1 MPGGFKDLSELHIAA
16 VESGQPEMFHKVL
29 ETAMWRADR
38 EHELSSSSSNSLGVD
53 GDDEESRTL
62 RVERFSSLPK
72 YKGTRPSVI
81 QGIFPKGF
89 PTSIYGEGGIA
100 KSTIALHMC
109 MSIASEKQ
117 EWLGYAIDQPSPC
130 LYVDFELDREEQGT
144 RAERIAKGMGIE
156 VPDDLHYL
164 WASGFRFSEVFPL
177 ILETVDELGVR
188 VIALDSL
195 GMALE
200 GDALKGA
207 VVIDF
212 FRDRIDQLK
221 RRGVSVLIV
230 DHQSGLR
237 PGESYQNKAQYGS
250 VYKGYLSRSRL
261 QLELD
266 ERNEVGTRV
275 IVRQNKTNFGAP
287 QIPFV
292 VQTLFEEKKIVLSRE
307 ALSEESLREESVLNA
322 TDRVLLC
329 LLDGPS
335 YPAEL
340 QEKTN
345 LAGVGNIIT
354 KLKRKELIELTGQ
367 KVGKADEVRLTEKGQ
382 GLAEAIRSRLSSS
395 SLNTPSTSGD
405 DEADESGGDS
415 SSSSKPPRK
424 SADDEERPKKTSS
437 KTKKPKSPE
446 EEEELRASLAE
457 KFNYI
462 YTEVGA
468 KRCLEWVKSAPEMAL
483 DIETYGKLKRDGLL
497 YTKGR
502 IRLISLH
509 YGGESWFIDCD
520 HVAGELVVPILE
532 EIKDKP
538 KYLHNSLFDIPR
550 LYSRFGVLLD
560 QNVHDT
566 MLASRVARAGEWERN
581 KGTVIQKSHGLENCL
596 QRELGIEILKDRKLK
611 WGGPLQEEHLEY
623 ATDDV
628 AHLKELYEALQEVL
642 RSHGLEERYEAISS
656 RLPDFIGAS
665 VRGVPLDISI
675 LRPALEALE
684 EEKADLES
692 RLNELAPEHPEG
704 LKWVWGNTSKETSPD
719 GKGRNGALRAL
730 SLVGVELPD
739 LQDQTLLDHRE
750 DHELIHTLYLYRK
763 KANTLSRYSRWI
775 PDFYE
780 DGRMYP
786 QPKVAAAVTGRV
798 LYSDPSAQGIDKHR
812 TDEFR
817 RCLRAEDG
825 RAIVKGDFAQQEL
838 RIAAYYSKDKNM
850 LETFANGED
859 IYLQTAAK
867 LVGKPVG
874 KNRPARQA
882 AKRATLGF
890 LYGLGTEKYRQ
901 NVYKDTG
908 ERLTQSQANKDREAF
923 RAAFPEFYRW
933 QQTYGAKHEWETRSA
948 LGWRRVVAPDK
959 DHKPKYTERLNGPIQ
974 STAGDILYLT
984 LKKLAADPRS
994 GTHFLLSVHDELLLE
1009 CPEGDAREVALWL
1022 KTKMGEAM
1030 EEILGKELG
1039 GPKCAEVS
1047 YGPSWG
1053 EYVELEES

>member
-1 MPGGFKDLSELHIAA
+1 MPVDFKDLSELHIAA
-16 VESGQPEMFHKVL
+16 VESDQPEIFHKVL
-29 ETAMWRADR
+29 EAAMWRADR

-53 GDDEESRTL
+53 GDDEESRTP
-62 RVERFSSLPK
+62 RVEKFSSLPK
-72 YKGTRPSVI
+72 YTGARPSVI
-81 QGIFPKGF
+81 GGIFPKGF

-109 MSIASEKQ
+109 MSIASSQKQ
-117 EWLGYAIDQPSPC
+117 WLGYPIDQPSPC
-130 LYVDFELDREEQGT
+130 LYVDFEMDREEQGT

-156 VPDDLHYL
+156 VPDNLHYL

-177 ILETVDELGVR
+177 ILEAVDELGVR
-188 VIALDSL
+188 VVALDSL

-207 VVIDF
+207 VIIDF

-287 QIPFV
+287 QVPFV
-292 VQTLFEEKKIVLSRE
+292 VQTLFEEKKIVLGRE

-322 TDRVLLC
+322 TDRVLLS

-335 YPAEL
+335 YPADL

-354 KLKRKELIELTGQ
+354 KLKRKELIELSGQ
-367 KVGKADEVRLTEKGQ
+367 KVGKADEVRLTERGQ
-382 GLAEAIRSRLSSS
+382 GLAEVIRSQLSSS
-395 SLNTPSTSGD
+395 SNTPRDGGD
-405 DEADESGGDS
+405 DEANESGGDS
-415 SSSSKPPRK
+415 SSSSNTPSR
-424 SADDEERPKKTSS
+424 SGDDEEKPKK
-437 KTKKPKSPE
+437 KTKKPRSPE
-446 EEEELRASLAE
+446 EEEELRSQLAAT
-457 KFNYI
+457 FNYA
-462 YTEVGA
+462 YTEEGA
-468 KRCLEWVKSAPEMAL
+468 KRCLEWVKLAPEVAL
-483 DIETYGKLKRDGLL
+483 DIETHGKLKRDGLL
-497 YTKGR
+497 YTKGKV
-502 IRLISLH
+502 RLISLH
-509 YGGESWFIDCD
+509 CGGQSWFIDCD
-520 HVAGELVVPILE
+520 QVAGELVVPILE

-538 KYLHNSLFDIPR
+538 KYLHNALFDIPR
-550 LYSRFGVLLD
+550 LYRRFGVLLD

-566 MLASRVARAGEWERN
+566 ALASRVARAGEWERN
-581 KGTVIQKSHGLENCL
+581 KGKVLQKSHSLDDCLE
-596 QRELGIEILKDRKLK
+596 RELGIEILKDRKLK
-611 WGGPLQEEHLEY
+611 WSGPLQEEHLEY

-628 AHLKELYEALQEVL
+628 AHLKELYDALQKVL
-642 RSHGLEERYEAISS
+642 REHAVEERYYAISS
-656 RLPDFIGAS
+656 RLPDFIGAA
-665 VRGVPLDISI
+665 VRGVPLDIGT
-675 LRPALEALE
+675 LQPVLDALER
-684 EEKADLES
+684 EKADLES
-692 RLNELAPEHPEG
+692 RLNELSPEHPEG
-704 LKWVWGNTSKETSPD
+704 LEWVWGNTSKGTSPH
-719 GKGRNGALRAL
+719 GKGRHGALRAL
-730 SLVGVELPD
+730 SLVGVELSD

-750 DHELIHTLYLYRK
+750 NHELVHTLYLYRK

-780 DGRMYP
+780 EGRMYP

-798 LYSDPSAQGIDKHR
+798 LYSDPNAQGVDKKK
-812 TDEFR
+812 TNEFR
-817 RCLRAEDG
+817 RCLRAADG

-838 RIAAYYSKDKNM
+838 RIAAYYSRDKNM
-850 LETFANGED
+850 LEAFAHGED

-874 KNRPARQA
+874 KDHPARQA

-923 RAAFPEFYRW
+923 RGAFPEFYRW
-933 QQTYGAKHEWETRSA
+933 QRTYGTKHEWETRSA

-959 DHKPKYTERLNGPIQ
+959 DNKPKYTERLNGPIQ

-984 LKKLAADPRS
+984 LEKLAEDPRPD
-994 GTHFLLSVHDELLLE
+994 THFLLSVHDELVLE
-1009 CPEGDAREVALWL
+1009 CPKEDARGVALWL
-1022 KTKMGEAM
+1022 KAKMGEAM
-1030 EEILGKELG
+1030 EEIMGKELG
-1039 GPKCAEVS
+1039 GPKCAEVG

-1053 EYVELEES
+1053 EYMTLEES

>member
-16 VESGQPEMFHKVL
+16 VESSQPEIFHKVL
-29 ETAMWRADR
+29 EAAMWRADR
-38 EHELSSSSSNSLGVD
+38 EHDLSSSSPHSLGVD

-62 RVERFSSLPK
+62 RVEKFSCLPK
-72 YKGTRPSVI
+72 YIGARPSVI
-81 QGIFPKGF
+81 RGIFPKGF

-109 MSIASEKQ
+109 MSIAASQK
-117 EWLGYAIDQPSPC
+117 EWLGYPIDQPSPC
-130 LYVDFELDREEQGT
+130 LYVDFEMDREEQGT
-144 RAERIAKGMGIE
+144 RAERIANGMGIE
-156 VPDDLHYL
+156 IPDDLHYL
-164 WASGFRFSEVFPL
+164 WASGFRFSDAFPL
-177 ILETVDELGVR
+177 ILESVDELR
-188 VIALDSL
+188 VQVVALDSL

-207 VVIDF
+207 MVIDF

-221 RRGVSVLIV
+221 RRGVSVLVV

-275 IVRQNKTNFGAP
+275 IVRQNKTNFGSP
-287 QIPFV
+287 QVPFV
-292 VQTLFEEKKIVLSRE
+292 VRTRFEENKIVLKHE
-307 ALSEESLREESVLNA
+307 ALSEEDLREESMLNA

-335 YPAEL
+335 YPADL

-382 GLAEAIRSRLSSS
+382 GLAEVISSRLSSS
-395 SLNTPSTSGD
+395 SSNTLRD
-405 DEADESGGDS
+405 SGGDEENERGEDS
-415 SSSSKPPRK
+415 SSSSKPPSK
-424 SADDEERPKKTSS
+424 SGDDEGKPK

-446 EEEELRASLAE
+446 EEEELRSQLAGT
-457 KFNYI
+457 FNYA
-462 YTEVGA
+462 YTEEGT
-468 KRCLEWVKSAPEMAL
+468 KRCLEWVKLAPEMAL
-483 DIETYGKLKRDGLL
+483 DIETYGRTKRDGLL
-497 YTKGR
+497 YTKGTV
-502 IRLISLH
+502 RLISLH
-509 YGGESWFIDCD
+509 YGGQSWFVDCD
-520 HVAGELVVPILE
+520 QVADELIVPILE

-550 LYSRFGVLLD
+550 LYRRFGVLLD
-560 QNVHDT
+560 SKIHDT
-566 MLASRVARAGEWERN
+566 VLASRVARAGAWART
-581 KGTVIQKSHGLENCL
+581 KGKVLQKSHGLKDCL
-596 QRELGIEILKDRKLK
+596 ERELGIEILKDTKLK
-611 WGGPLQEEHLEY
+611 WGGPLQEEHLKY

-628 AHLKELYEALQEVL
+628 AHLKELYEALQEL
-642 RSHGLEERYEAISS
+642 LKEHGVEERYEAISS
-656 RLPDFIGAS
+656 RLADFIGAA
-665 VRGVPLDISI
+665 VRGVPLDTGI
-675 LRPALEALE
+675 LQPALDALE
-684 EEKADLES
+684 REKADLES

-704 LKWVWGNTSKETSPD
+704 LEWVWGNTSKETSPE

-730 SLVGVELPD
+730 SLLGVELSD

-750 DHELIHTLYLYRK
+750 YHELVHTLYLYRK

-775 PDFYE
+775 ADFYE
-780 DGRMYP
+780 EGRMYP

-798 LYSDPSAQGIDKHR
+798 LYSDPNAQGIDRKK

-817 RCLRAEDG
+817 RCVRAENG

-838 RIAAYYSKDKNM
+838 RIAAYYSRDKNM
-850 LETFANGED
+850 LDAFANGED
-859 IYLQTAAK
+859 IYLKTAAK

-874 KNRPARQA
+874 KDHPARQA

-908 ERLTQSQANKDREAF
+908 ERLTRSQANKDREAF

-959 DHKPKYTERLNGPIQ
+959 DYKPKYTERLNGPIQ

-984 LKKLAADPRS
+984 LQKLAADPRPA
-994 GTHFLLSVHDELLLE
+994 THILLSVHDELVLE
-1009 CPEGDAREVALWL
+1009 CPKEDARGVALWL
-1022 KTKMGEAM
+1022 KAKMGEAM
-1030 EEILGKELG
+1030 EEILGGKLG
-1039 GPKCAEVS
+1039 GPKSAEVG

-1053 EYVELEES
+1053 ECVELEES

>member
-1 MPGGFKDLSELHIAA
+1 MPVGFKDLSELHIAA
-16 VESGQPEMFHKVL
+16 VESDQPEMFHKVL
-29 ETAMWRADR
+29 EAAVWRADR
-38 EHELSSSSSNSLGVD
+38 EHDLSSSSSNPLGVD

-62 RVERFSSLPK
+62 RVEKFRDLPK
-72 YKGTRPSVI
+72 YVGVRPSVI

-117 EWLGYAIDQPSPC
+117 EWLGYTIDQPSPC

-177 ILETVDELGVR
+177 ILEAVDELGVR
-188 VIALDSL
+188 VTALDSL

-200 GDALKGA
+200 GDALKGT

-230 DHQSGLR
+230 DHQSALR

-287 QIPFV
+287 QVPFV

-307 ALSEESLREESVLNA
+307 ALSEEDLREESVLNA
-322 TDRVLLC
+322 TDRVLLS

-335 YPAEL
+335 YPADL
-340 QEKTN
+340 QDKTG

-354 KLKRKELIELTGQ
+354 KLKRKELVELTGQ

-382 GLAEAIRSRLSSS
+382 GLAEVISSQ
-395 SLNTPSTSGD
+395 L
-405 DEADESGGDS
+405 S
-415 SSSSKPPRK
+415 SSSSKPPSK
-424 SADDEERPKKTSS
+424 SGDDEEKPK
-437 KTKKPKSPE
+437 KTKKPKTPK
-446 EEEELRASLAE
+446 EEEELRSQLAGT
-457 KFNYI
+457 FNYA
-462 YTEVGA
+462 YTGEGA

-483 DIETYGKLKRDGLL
+483 DIETYGRIKRDGLL

-502 IRLISLH
+502 IRVISLH
-509 YGGESWFIDCD
+509 FGGESWFIDCD
-520 HVAGELVVPILE
+520 CVASELIVPILE

-550 LYSRFGVLLD
+550 LYRRFGVLLD
-560 QNVHDT
+560 SKIHDT
-566 MLASRVARAGEWERN
+566 VLASRVARAGEWE
-581 KGTVIQKSHGLENCL
+581 KKKFKVIQKAHGLGDCL
-596 QRELGIEILKDRKLK
+596 QRELGIEIPKDTKLK
-611 WGGPLQEEHLEY
+611 WGGPLLVEHLQY
-623 ATDDV
+623 AADDV
-628 AHLKELYEALQEVL
+628 AHLKELYKALQQVL
-642 RSHGLEERYEAISS
+642 REHGVKERYYAISS
-656 RLPDFIGAS
+656 RLPDFIGAA
-665 VRGVPLDISI
+665 VRGVPLDTGT
-675 LRPALEALE
+675 LQPALHALE
-684 EEKADLES
+684 REKADLES

-704 LKWVWGNTSKETSPD
+704 LEWVWGNTSKETSPE

-730 SLVGVELPD
+730 SLLGVDLGD
-739 LQDQTLLDHRE
+739 LQDQTLVDHRE
-750 DHELIHTLYLYRK
+750 DHELVHTLYLYRK

-775 PDFYE
+775 KDFYE
-780 DGRMYP
+780 EGRMYP

-798 LYSDPSAQGIDKHR
+798 LYSDPNAQGIDKKN

-817 RCLRAEDG
+817 RCVRAEDG
-825 RAIVKGDFAQQEL
+825 RTIVKGDFAQQEL

-850 LETFANGED
+850 LDAFSNGED
-859 IYLQTAAK
+859 IYLKTAAK
-867 LVGKPVG
+867 LVGKPVS
-874 KNRPARQA
+874 KDHPARQA

-908 ERLTQSQANKDREAF
+908 ERPTHSQANKDREAF
-923 RAAFPEFYRW
+923 RATFPEFYRW
-933 QQTYGAKHEWETRSA
+933 QQTYGAKHQWETKSA
-948 LGWRRVVAPDK
+948 LGWRRVVAPDN
-959 DHKPKYTERLNGPIQ
+959 DNKPKYTERLNGPIQ

-984 LKKLAADPRS
+984 LMKLAADPRP
-994 GTHFLLSVHDELLLE
+994 GTHFLLSVHDELVLE
-1009 CPEGDAREVALWL
+1009 CPKEDARGVALWL
-1022 KTKMGEAM
+1022 KAKMGEAM
-1030 EEILGKELG
+1030 EEILGEELG
-1039 GPKCAEVS
+1039 GPKCAEVG

-1053 EYVELEES
+1053 ECGELE

>member
-1 MPGGFKDLSELHIAA
+1 MPGGFKDLSELHVAA

-29 ETAMWRADR
+29 EVAMWRA
-38 EHELSSSSSNSLGVD
+38 EHERSSSSSNSLGVE

-62 RVERFSSLPK
+62 RVERFSSLPT
-72 YKGTRPSVI
+72 YTGARPSVI

-100 KSTIALHMC
+100 KSILALHLC
-109 MSIASEKQ
+109 IAIASGQK
-117 EWLGYAIDQPSPC
+117 EWLGHPIAQQLPC
-130 LYVDFELDREEQGT
+130 LYADFELDREEQGT

-156 VPDDLHYL
+156 IPDDLHYL

-177 ILETVDELGVR
+177 ILEAVDEPGVR
-188 VIALDSL
+188 VVALDSL

-250 VYKGYLSRSRL
+250 VYNGYLSRSRL
-261 QLELD
+261 QLELA
-266 ERNEVGTRV
+266 ERTEGGTRV
-275 IVRQNKTNFGAP
+275 IVRQNKTNFGPP
-287 QIPFV
+287 QVPFV
-292 VQTLFEEKKIVLSRE
+292 VQTLFEEKKIIFSRE
-307 ALSEESLREESVLNA
+307 ALSEEDLREESVLNA
-322 TDRVLLC
+322 TDRVLLS

-335 YPAEL
+335 YPADL

-354 KLKRKELIELTGQ
+354 KLKRKELVELTGQ

-382 GLAEAIRSRLSSS
+382 GLAEVIRFRLSSS
-395 SLNTPSTSGD
+395 SSHTPSESGD
-405 DEADESGGDS
+405 DEANESGGGS
-415 SSSSKPPRK
+415 SSSPEPSRR
-424 SADDEERPKKTSS
+424 SGDDGEKPKKT
-437 KTKKPKSPE
+437 KKAKNPE
-446 EEEELRASLAE
+446 KEQELRSHLAAT
-457 KFNYI
+457 FNYAH
-462 YTEVGA
+462 TEEGA
-468 KRCLEWVKSAPEMAL
+468 RRCLEWVKSAPEMAL
-483 DIETYGKLKRDGLL
+483 DIETYGKLKKDAIL
-497 YTKGR
+497 YMKCTV
-502 IRLISLH
+502 RLISLH

-520 HVAGELVVPILE
+520 HVPNELVVPILE
-532 EIKDKP
+532 ELKDKP
-538 KYLHNSLFDIPR
+538 KYLHNSLFDVPR
-550 LYSRFGVLLD
+550 LYRRSGVLLD

-581 KGTVIQKSHGLENCL
+581 KGKVLQKSHSLEECL
-596 QRELGIEILKDRKLK
+596 ERELGIEIPKDRNLK
-611 WGGPLQEEHLEY
+611 WDGPLQNDHLTY

-628 AHLKELYEALQEVL
+628 AHLKELHEALQRVL
-642 RSHGLEERYEAISS
+642 REHGVEERYEAISS
-656 RLPDFIGAS
+656 RLPDFIGAA
-665 VRGVPLDISI
+665 VRGVPLDTGT
-675 LRPALEALE
+675 LQPALDALE
-684 EEKADLES
+684 REKADLES
-692 RLNELAPEHPEG
+692 RLNELAPAHPDG

-730 SLVGVELPD
+730 SLLGVELSD

-750 DHELIHTLYLYRK
+750 DHELVHALYLYRK

-775 PDFYE
+775 PDFFE
-780 DGRMYP
+780 NGRMYP

-798 LYSDPSAQGIDKHR
+798 LYSDPNAQGIDKKE

-817 RCLRAEDG
+817 RCVKAEDG

-838 RIAAYYSKDKNM
+838 RIAAYYSRDKNM

-867 LVGKPVG
+867 LVGKPVD
-874 KNRPARQA
+874 KDHPARQA

-890 LYGLGTEKYRQ
+890 LYGLGTDKYRQ

-908 ERLTQSQANKDREAF
+908 ERLTQSQASEDREAF
-923 RAAFPEFYRW
+923 RAAFPEFHRW
-933 QQTYGAKHEWETRSA
+933 QQTYGTRHEWETRSV
-948 LGWRRVVAPDK
+948 LGWRRVVGPDK
-959 DHKPKYTERLNGPIQ
+959 DHKPKYTERLNGPVQ

-984 LKKLAADPRS
+984 LKKLADDPRP
-994 GTHFLLSVHDELLLE
+994 GAHFLLSVHDELVLE
-1009 CPEGDAREVALWL
+1009 CPKDDARGVALWL
-1022 KTKMGEAM
+1022 KAKMGEAM

-1039 GPKCAEVS
+1039 GPKCAEVG

-1053 EYVELEES
+1053 ECAELEES

>member
-1 MPGGFKDLSELHIAA
+1 MPEGFKDLSELHNAS

-29 ETAMWRADR
+29 EVAMWRA
-38 EHELSSSSSNSLGVD
+38 EHALSSSSSNSLGVD

-62 RVERFSSLPK
+62 RVERFGSLPK
-72 YKGTRPSVI
+72 YTGTRPSVI
-81 QGIFPKGF
+81 RGIFPKGF

-109 MSIASEKQ
+109 MSIASGKKQ
-117 EWLGYAIDQPSPC
+117 WLGYPIDQPSPC

-144 RAERIAKGMGIE
+144 RAQRIAKGMGIE

-177 ILETVDELGVR
+177 ILGAVDELGVR

-212 FRDRIDQLK
+212 FRDRIDGLK

-230 DHQSGLR
+230 DHQSALR

-266 ERNEVGTRV
+266 ERNEEGTRV

-287 QIPFV
+287 QVPFAV
-292 VQTLFEEKKIVLSRE
+292 RTLFEENKIVLKRE
-307 ALSEESLREESVLNA
+307 ALSEEDLREECVLNA

-335 YPAEL
+335 YPADL
-340 QEKTN
+340 QEKTG

-367 KVGKADEVRLTEKGQ
+367 KVGKADEVVLTKKGQ
-382 GLAEAIRSRLSSS
+382 ELAELVRSRLSSS
-395 SLNTPSTSGD
+395 SSNTPRDDGD
-405 DEADESGGDS
+405 DEANESAGGVS
-415 SSSSKPPRK
+415 LSSKPPKK
-424 SADDEERPKKTSS
+424 SDDEERPTKSSS
-437 KTKKPKSPE
+437 KIKQPKSLE

-462 YTEVGA
+462 YTEEGA
-468 KRCLEWVKSAPEMAL
+468 RRCLEWVKSAAEMAL

-497 YTKGR
+497 YTRGKV
-502 IRLISLH
+502 RLIQLH
-509 YGGESWFIDCD
+509 YGGETWLIDCD
-520 HVAGELVVPILE
+520 FMEDGPVTTILE
-532 EIKDKP
+532 ELQDKP
-538 KYLHNSLFDIPR
+538 KYLHNSLFDVPR
-550 LYSRFGVLLD
+550 LYRRFGVLLD

-566 MLASRVARAGEWERN
+566 MLASRVARAGEWEKK
-581 KGTVIQKSHGLENCL
+581 KGKVIQKSHGLDECL
-596 QRELGIEILKDRKLK
+596 KRELGIEIPKDRKLN
-611 WGGPLQEEHLEY
+611 WGGLLQEEHLEY

-628 AHLKELYEALQEVL
+628 AHLKELYEALKELLREHEVV
-642 RSHGLEERYEAISS
+642 ERYEAISS
-656 RLPDFIGAS
+656 RLPDFIGAA
-665 VRGVPLDISI
+665 VRGVPLDTGT
-675 LRPALEALE
+675 LQPALDALE
-684 EEKADLES
+684 KEKADLES
-692 RLNELAPEHPEG
+692 RLNELASEHPEG
-704 LKWVWGNTSKETSPD
+704 LEWVWGNTSKETSPE

-730 SLVGVELPD
+730 SLLGVGLSD
-739 LQDQTLLDHRE
+739 LQDQTLLDHRD
-750 DHELIHTLYLYRK
+750 DHELVHTLYLYRK

-775 PDFYE
+775 ADFYE
-780 DGRMYP
+780 EGRMYP

-798 LYSDPSAQGIDKHR
+798 LYSDPNAQGIDKKN

-817 RCLRAEDG
+817 RCVRAEHG

-850 LETFANGED
+850 LDAFANGED

-874 KNRPARQA
+874 KDHPARQA

-908 ERLTQSQANKDREAF
+908 ERLTASQAKKDREAF

-959 DHKPKYTERLNGPIQ
+959 DNKPKYTERLNGPIQ

-994 GTHFLLSVHDELLLE
+994 GTHFLLSVHDELVLE
-1009 CPEGDAREVALWL
+1009 CPKEDARGVALWL
-1022 KTKMGEAM
+1022 KAKMREAM
-1030 EEILGKELG
+1030 EEILGGELG
-1039 GPKCAEVS
+1039 GPKCAEVG

-1053 EYVELEES
+1053 ECVELDVS